1 MESINY
7 INPKRHMGSPLIP
20 ADITVFMRVWRAHFL
35 SKVVASH
42 EIREPKASIGASHAM
57 LACWEG
63 C

>member
-1 MESINY
+1 
-7 INPKRHMGSPLIP
+7 MGSPLIP